1 MQFKDLEIGQTAQT
15 ETIITDEL
23 IQLFAKASGDV
34 NPIHLDDEFAKT
46 TPFGQR
52 IAHGMLVASF
62 ISSAIANKLPGH
74 GTVYR
79 TQSLKFKQPTFI
91 GDTVTTTIE
100 IKEMVERT
108 HTVTLKTKCV
118 NQDGK
123 VLVMGEAVVI
133 VE

>member
-1 MQFKDLEIGQTAQT
+1 MSFKDLIIGQSAQT
-15 ETIITDEL
+15 QTVITDEL
-23 IQLFAKASGDV
+23 IQLFAQASGDV
-34 NPIHLDDEFAKT
+34 NPIHLDEAFAKT
-46 TPFGQR
+46 TPFRKR

-79 TQSLKFKQPTFI
+79 TQSLKFKQPAFI

-108 HTVTLKTKCV
+108 HTVTLKTKCC

-123 VLVMGEAVVI
+123 ILVLGEAVVI